1 MIKRRYKLYVA
12 IGFLI
17 AVASGCVTRTINIET
32 TPTSAMV
39 FLDDK
44 YVGKSPVSI
53 PFSHYGTRK
62 ITIEKRDD
70 DGRLVLKRKVSFE
83 KIKVPYYETF
93 PLGFVYEVIL
103 PKMYEDKHDFKY
115 ELEELDVISIED
127 KKAQMLENAKELKES
142 IAEW

>member
-1 MIKRRYKLYVA
+1 MAKIRYKIYIA
-12 IGFLI
+12 IGLLI

-32 TPTSAMV
+32 APTSAMV
-39 FLDDK
+39 YLDDK
-44 YVGKSPVSI
+44 YMGKSPVSI

-83 KIKVPYYETF
+83 KIKTPYYEIF

-103 PKMYEDKHDFKY
+103 PKKYEDKHNFKY
-115 ELEELDVISIED
+115 VLEELDNIPIEE